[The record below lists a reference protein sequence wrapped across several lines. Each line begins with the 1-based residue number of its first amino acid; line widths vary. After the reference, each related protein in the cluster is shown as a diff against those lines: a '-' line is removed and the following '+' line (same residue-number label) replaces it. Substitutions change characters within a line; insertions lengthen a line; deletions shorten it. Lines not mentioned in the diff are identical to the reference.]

1 MIVKS
6 CWKLFRCSHNM
17 SQMVSSSNKQVVEA
31 PASTSATG
39 NGVFVA
45 KPVEEAAV
53 LSSINVQCE
62 GQANSSPLGHRSND
76 DLRPLRSTCLSN
88 DLAASWQA
96 CGREIPRETH
106 TDPHSAWA
114 RCEVCALQLWY
125 QPRKGSPS
133 SHTAVHNAV
142 MVQRALTQ
150 LQPMLHGAL
159 PTEEIVKA
167 MLDKITAKEK
177 LNIKVQYIFWG
188 SPTSVTKSKAAS
200 KNMEKKVVV
209 TKVYRRPVLPTAA
222 GIR

>member
-1 MIVKS
+1 MLLK
-6 CWKLFRCSHNM
+6 RHGH
-17 SQMVSSSNKQVVEA
+17 A
-31 PASTSATG
+31 TAS
-39 NGVFVA
+39 
-45 KPVEEAAV
+45 
-53 LSSINVQCE
+53 I
-62 GQANSSPLGHRSND
+62 
-76 DLRPLRSTCLSN
+76 
-88 DLAASWQA
+88 W
-96 CGREIPRETH
+96 RETLRAIH
-106 TDPHSAWA
+106 TAC
-114 RCEVCALQLWY
+114 CEICALRLWY
-125 QPRKGSPS
+125 QTRKGSPS
-133 SHTAVHNAV
+133 SHTAVDNAV

>member
-1 MIVKS
+1 
-6 CWKLFRCSHNM
+6 M
-17 SQMVSSSNKQVVEA
+17 SQMVNSSNKQVVEA

-62 GQANSSPLGHRSND
+62 GQANSSPLGPRSND

-133 SHTAVHNAV
+133 SHTAVHNEV

-177 LNIKVQYIFWG
+177 LNIKVQYLLETPNVE
-188 SPTSVTKSKAAS
+188 SSKKVPKSKAAP
-200 KNMEKKVVV
+200 KNAEKKLVV
-209 TKVYRRPVLPTAA
+209 TRGYMMGQSSPATSPS
-222 GIR
+222 GSS